1 MIRILLLIFALCFFS
16 CTNENGNKSEGET
29 NVNSNSTFLDLASI
43 EVLPISP
50 ADFQPLINKYRG
62 KILFINLWATW
73 CVPCKEEFPDLVR
86 LKEYYKNSDVVII
99 GISVD
104 YPDEV
109 ESKIKP
115 FLYSQKV
122 NFPNFVQNFKDPVEL
137 INLLNENWRGA
148 VPTTFIYD
156 KEGTQQKYLLG
167 KQTFEQFKS
176 EIESIRKK
184 SLF

>member
-1 MIRILLLIFALCFFS
+1 MLRILLFILAFTFFACS
-16 CTNENGNKSEGET
+16 KEDGQDNRIET
-29 NVNSNSTFLDLASI
+29 KPTATAADLATIDVS
-43 EVLPISP
+43 LLN
-50 ADFQPLINKYRG
+50 AGNFKPLLEKHQG

-86 LKEYYKNSDVVII
+86 LKEYYADSDVVIV

-104 YPDEV
+104 FPDEV

-122 NFPNFVQNFKDPVEL
+122 NFPNFVQDFKDPIEL
-137 INLLNENWRGA
+137 INLLNEKWRGA

-156 KEGTQQKYLLG
+156 KEGNQQKYLLG
-167 KQTFEQFKS
+167 KHSFEQFKS

-184 SLF
+184 S

>member
-1 MIRILLLIFALCFFS
+1 MIRISLLILTLTFLS
-16 CTNENGNKSEGET
+16 CTNESGNKNQVET
-29 NVNSNSTFLDLASI
+29 SVDSKTTSNDVASI
-43 EVLPISP
+43 EVPLISA
-50 ADFQPLINKYRG
+50 ADFQPLIDNYRG

-86 LKEYYKNSDVVII
+86 LDEYYANSDVVII

-104 YPDEV
+104 FPDEV

-115 FLYSQKV
+115 FLHSQKV
-122 NFPNFVQNFKDPVEL
+122 KFPNFVQNFKDPLEL

-156 KEGTQQKYLLG
+156 KEGKQQKYLLG
-167 KQTFEQFKS
+167 KHSFEQFKS
-176 EIESIRKK
+176 EIESIRKE
-184 SLF
+184 S